1 MQLNISIK
9 IFHICYSYN
18 TLKGHSLKT
27 QHTIK
32 TRIISTQGKLKD
44 MDSSKTN

>member
-1 MQLNISIK
+1 MQLVK
-9 IFHICYSYN
+9 FFIFVITITH
-18 TLKGHSLKT
+18 LRHPLKT

-32 TRIISTQGKLKD
+32 TRIISTKGKLKD